1 MPSGS
6 NQVLDKFISMY
17 VGAQL
22 ELSNIAVQVSQ
33 SSATEF
39 ATKFWVSRSKQE
51 VLSSLSALNSPVP
64 LYLLWIL
71 VTRVV
76 FDY

>member
-17 VGAQL
+17 VGGQL